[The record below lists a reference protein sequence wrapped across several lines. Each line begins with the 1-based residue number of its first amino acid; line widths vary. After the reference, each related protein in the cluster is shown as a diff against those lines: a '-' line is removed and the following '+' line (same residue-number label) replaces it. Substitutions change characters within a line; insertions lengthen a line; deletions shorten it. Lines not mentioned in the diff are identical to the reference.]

1 MQKDMR
7 KILTIVFTSFLPM
20 VIWGQ
25 NTINLSISDAE
36 KIFLSQ
42 NLTLIA
48 EKYNIDKAKANLI
61 QTALFENPTLN
72 FEQIAYNDET
82 KEFFNTSS
90 QHAVEIEQ
98 AISLSGKRSKLK
110 EIENYN
116 IRIAQQEFESILRE
130 LKFSLHTNLIKA
142 FYTQKS
148 ISIFDKEIED
158 IDHLVKVYGS
168 QYKKG
173 NISLI
178 EKSRLEALMFSLK
191 AEQLEY
197 INNLNE
203 YQKELRL
210 LMNFKQEVTIIPQL
224 GDPNINLELLGS
236 EQIQKY
242 IEDNPDL
249 KIISLQSDQEKTNLL
264 LQKRLRIPDIAIR
277 GVFDKASNI
286 ARNYVGLG
294 FTVELPV
301 FNRNQGNIKAS
312 AIQIEKNKII
322 YENTKNELQAE
333 LNSRLSHLRLLNSF
347 YSKIDNSL
355 EDDFISLIEGVGSNF
370 EKRNIN
376 MLEFIDYYETY
387 KETYLKIYENKT
399 KLLNEIEEINKLL
412 GSDYIKLWS
421 K

>member
-1 MQKDMR
+1 MR

-98 AISLSGKRSKLK
+98 AISLLGKRSKLK

>member
-1 MQKDMR
+1 MR